1 PLLNAR
7 EHLVDA
13 LRRLREV
20 RAGAFE
26 VRDRVRQARGLFRVA
41 EQLAD
46 VSLTALDRLEDATER
61 ADPLLEIVVP
71 GRLGQRFR
79 RALEIADDALD
90 VARDD
95 AEAAHHL
102 RQVVARSRPDL
113 RTRWQ
118 RRLVRAADADG
129 DHLVAE
135 EPLALD
141 RRDAVFPNAPRLLVH
156 DGHAHVDARIVGVVA
171 VRHLGDGADVDA

>member
-1 PLLNAR
+1 VALTNASEGLTDLLGGAPELRERLAPLLAVNDLVQQARPLLNAR

-61 ADPLLEIVVP
+61 ADPLLEIVVQ

-129 DHLVAE
+129 
-135 EPLALD
+135 
-141 RRDAVFPNAPRLLVH
+141 
-156 DGHAHVDARIVGVVA
+156 
-171 VRHLGDGADVDA
+171 